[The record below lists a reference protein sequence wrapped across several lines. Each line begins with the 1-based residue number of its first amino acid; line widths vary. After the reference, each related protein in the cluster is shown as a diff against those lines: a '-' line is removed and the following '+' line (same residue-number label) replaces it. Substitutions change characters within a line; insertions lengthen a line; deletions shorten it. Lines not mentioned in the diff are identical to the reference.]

1 MNLLWPLALGNFH
14 LYPGIMIN
22 RIIRFFL
29 ENKLVTFLFFLLL
42 LGWGLA
48 TAPFNWDLGSFP
60 RDPVPVDAIPDIGE
74 NQQIVFTEW
83 MGRSPQDVENQITY
97 PLTTSLLGLPGVK
110 SVRSSSAFGFSSIY
124 IIFEED
130 IEFYWSRSR
139 VLEKL
144 NSLPSGLLP
153 EGVQPKLGPDA
164 TALGQVFWYTLEGRD
179 ADGNPTRG
187 WNPEELR
194 TIQDYYIRY
203 ALTAVEGVAEVAS
216 VGGFIKEYQVDV
228 DPAALKANGVSL
240 MEVMDAVRKS
250 NLDVSA
256 NSIEINKVDY
266 YIRGLGYIDDLED
279 LDKAVVKVT
288 NNVPI
293 RLQDVARINFGPQ
306 PRNMAGIL
314 DKGGAEAVG
323 GVVIARYGDN
333 PLQVIEGIKK
343 EIEQLSLG
351 LPTKTL
357 ADGTVSKLTLVPFY
371 DRSGLIYETLG
382 TLYEAIN
389 LQILVT
395 ILVILVMVANVRA
408 SLLISSLLPLAVLMS
423 FIFMR
428 YFGVDANIMALSG
441 IAIAIGTLV
450 DLGIILNE
458 NILRHL
464 ESAPKEKSKLQT
476 IYDASAEVS
485 GAILTAVS
493 TTIISFLPVFTLQ
506 AAEGKLFG
514 PLAYTKTFVLIAA
527 VLITLLMLP
536 ALTHW
541 VVSWRKVSNKV
552 SRYGNYGLLILG
564 PLVGIF
570 TWTWAG
576 LLLFSYGAIHS
587 LAFHF
592 SDRFEK
598 YKSKALLGATLFAIS
613 WLLTT
618 LWMPLGVSV
627 STFGNFLF
635 ISLLLLAVLGGFMGF
650 IQIYPRLLDW
660 CLNHK
665 RTFLAFP
672 SLIIGLGLIIWL
684 GFGRVFGFIPL
695 ATDGLGINIRT
706 TTLWSGMTHAFPGL
720 GKEFMPSLNEGSF
733 LLMPS
738 SMPHAGVQENKEVLQ
753 KLDMLVASI
762 PEVDLVVGKAG
773 RAETAI
779 DPAPITMYEN
789 TINYKSEYLI
799 DAQGKRLRYKVEDG
813 KYALK
818 TGKFFD
824 PETDSL
830 QNISVTDLVPDE
842 SGEFFRQWRAHIRTP
857 DDIWSEI
864 LKVVNLPGV
873 TSSPKLQPIETRL
886 VMLQT
891 GMRAPMGIKVYGPDL
906 ETIESFGL
914 KLETYL
920 KEVPSVK
927 KEAVF
932 ADRIVGKPYLELDID
947 REKISRYGLNVVDV
961 QEFIETAIGG
971 MKLST
976 TVEGRERFPIRV
988 RYAREFRDDPN
999 AIENLQIPTP
1009 VGNYIP
1015 LGQLVDI
1022 QYRPGPDMI
1031 RGENSFLVGFVLLDK
1046 NEGYSEVTVVEQA
1059 KDYLQEK
1066 IDSGELKVPDGVRFE
1081 FSGTYENQVRAE
1093 KRLSFVVPLC
1103 LVLIFLLLYFQFK
1116 AISTTLFVFTG
1127 IAMTFS
1133 GGFLMLWL
1141 FGLDGF
1147 LNIDILGTNLRDL
1160 FQMKAYNLSVAV
1172 WVGFIALFGIAT
1184 DDGVVVATYLDQ
1196 SFVKKKPS
1204 NVLEIRNAVLEAG
1217 KRRVLPCMMTTATT
1231 LLALI
1236 PIFTSTGKGSDV
1248 MIPMAIPALGG
1259 MILEVTTVFIVPTLY
1274 CWWAERKLSKT
1285 TNNNSHE
1292 AIS

>member
-1 MNLLWPLALGNFH
+1 
-14 LYPGIMIN
+14 MIN

-29 ENKLVTFLFFLLL
+29 ENKLITILFFLLFV
-42 LGWGLA
+42 GWGLA
-48 TAPFNWDLGSFP
+48 TAPFNWDFGSFP

-83 MGRSPQDVENQITY
+83 MGRSPQDVEDQITY

-110 SVRSSSAFGFSSIY
+110 SVRSNSAFGFSSIY

-164 TALGQVFWYTLEGRD
+164 TALGQVYWYTLEGRD
-179 ADGNPTRG
+179 ENGNPSGG

-194 TIQDYYIRY
+194 TIQDYYVRY
-203 ALTAVEGVAEVAS
+203 ALTAVKGVAEVAS
-216 VGGFIKEYQVDV
+216 VGGYIKEYQIDV
-228 DPAALKANGVSL
+228 DPAALKAYKVSL
-240 MEVMDAVRKS
+240 MEVMEAVRKS

-266 YIRGLGYIDDLED
+266 YIRGLGYIEELTD

-293 RLQDVARINFGPQ
+293 RIQDIARVNIGPQ
-306 PRNMAGIL
+306 PRNMSGIL

-323 GVVIARYGDN
+323 GVVIARFGDN
-333 PLQVIEGIKK
+333 PLQVIEGVKK
-343 EIEQLSLG
+343 EIEKLSVG
-351 LPTKTL
+351 LPSKTL

-371 DRSGLIYETLG
+371 DRSGLIYETLN

-395 ILVILVMVANVRA
+395 ILVILFMVANLRA
-408 SLLISSLLPLAVLMS
+408 SLLISALLPLAVLMS

-458 NILRHL
+458 NTLRHL
-464 ESAPKEKSKLQT
+464 ELAPKEQSKLKT
-476 IYDASAEVS
+476 VYLATAEVS
-485 GAILTAVS
+485 GAILTAVG

-514 PLAYTKTFVLIAA
+514 PLAYTKTFVLISA
-527 VLITLLMLP
+527 VLISLLILP
-536 ALTHW
+536 AFTHW
-541 VVSWRKVSNKV
+541 AFNWKSLSNKV
-552 SRYGNYGLLILG
+552 SRYLNYSLLFLG
-564 PLVGIF
+564 PIF
-570 TWTWAG
+570 GVFIWSWGGA
-576 LLLFSYGAIHS
+576 LLFSYGLIHS
-587 LAFHF
+587 AVFHF
-592 SDRFEK
+592 PEK
-598 YKSKALLGATLFAIS
+598 LEKHKAKGLLYTTLLFVS

-627 STFGNFLF
+627 STIVNFLF
-635 ISLLLLAVLGGFMGF
+635 IALLLAFVLGGFASF
-650 IQIYPRLLDW
+650 IRIYPRLLTW
-660 CLNHK
+660 CLYHK
-665 RTFLAFP
+665 RSFLLFP
-672 SLIIGLGLIIWL
+672 LIIISLGLTIWL
-684 GFGRVFGFIPL
+684 GFGRVFGVVPKTFDLI
-695 ATDGLGINIRT
+695 GINIRPT
-706 TTLWSGMTHAFPGL
+706 TVWSGMAHTFPGL

-738 SMPHAGVQENKEVLQ
+738 SMPHSGIQENKEVLQ

-789 TINYKSEYLI
+789 TINYKSEYLS
-799 DAQGKRLRYKVEDG
+799 DAEGNRLRFAVEDG
-813 KYALK
+813 KYLLK
-818 TGKFFD
+818 NGGNYD
-824 PETDSL
+824 PNTM
-830 QNISVTDLVPDE
+830 NIQDLDVTQLLPDE
-842 SGEFFRQWRAHIRTP
+842 SGEYFRQWRAHIRNP
-857 DDIWSEI
+857 DDIWEEI
-864 LKVVNLPGV
+864 LAVTKIPGV

-914 KLETYL
+914 KVEKYL

-927 KEAVF
+927 KDAVF
-932 ADRIVGKPYLELDID
+932 ADRIVGKPYLELAID
-947 REKISRYGLNVVDV
+947 RDKISRYGLNVVDV
-961 QEFIETAIGG
+961 QEFIEAAIGG
-971 MKLST
+971 MTLST

-988 RYAREFRDDPN
+988 RYAREFRDDPE

-1009 VGNYIP
+1009 TGNYIP
-1015 LGQLVDI
+1015 LSQLVDI

-1046 NEGYSEVTVVEQA
+1046 NEGFSEVTVVEDA
-1059 KDYLQEK
+1059 KAYLDEK
-1066 IDSGELKVPDGVRFE
+1066 IVSGELIVPEGVRFE
-1081 FSGTYENQVRAE
+1081 FSGSYENQIRAE
-1093 KRLSFVVPLC
+1093 KRLGLVVPLC

-1116 AISTTLFVFTG
+1116 AVSTTLFVFTG

-1141 FGLDGF
+1141 AGLDGF
-1147 LNIDILGTNLRDL
+1147 LNLDILGTNLRDL

-1184 DDGVVVATYLDQ
+1184 DDGVVVASYLDQ
-1196 SFVKKKPS
+1196 NFAKKKPS
-1204 NVLEIRNAVLEAG
+1204 TVEEIRAAVLEAG

-1236 PIFTSTGKGSDV
+1236 PIFTSTGRGSDIMV
-1248 MIPMAIPALGG
+1248 PMAIPALGG
-1259 MILEVTTVFIVPTLY
+1259 MLLEITTVFIVPTLY
-1274 CWWAERKLSKT
+1274 CWWEERKLNQKGIEIPLATSQK
-1285 TNNNSHE
+1285 SDE
-1292 AIS
+1292 K

>member
-1 MNLLWPLALGNFH
+1 
-14 LYPGIMIN
+14 MIN
-22 RIIRFFL
+22 RLIRFFL
-29 ENKLVTFLFFLLL
+29 ENKLITFLFLLL
-42 LGWGLA
+42 IMGWGLA

-110 SVRSSSAFGFSSIY
+110 SVRSNSAFGFSSIY

-130 IEFYWSRSR
+130 VEFYWSRSR

-179 ADGNPTRG
+179 EKGNPSGG

-216 VGGFIKEYQVDV
+216 VGGYVKEYQVDV
-228 DPAALKANGVSL
+228 DPAALKAYGVSL
-240 MEVMDAVRKS
+240 MDVMEAVRKS

-256 NSIEINKVDY
+256 NSIEINKVEY
-266 YIRGLGYIDDLED
+266 FIRGLGYIDELAD
-279 LDKAVVKVT
+279 LDKAVVKVS

-293 RLQDVARINFGPQ
+293 RIQDIGRVNLGPQ
-306 PRNMAGIL
+306 PRNMSGIL

-333 PLQVIEGIKK
+333 PLKVIEGIKA
-343 EIEQLSLG
+343 EIEKLSVG
-351 LPTKTL
+351 LPSKTL
-357 ADGTVSKLTLVPFY
+357 ADGTVSKLTVVPFY

-395 ILVILVMVANVRA
+395 ILVILVMVANLRA
-408 SLLISSLLPLAVLMS
+408 SLLISSLLPLAVLMC
-423 FIFMR
+423 FVFMR

-450 DLGIILNE
+450 DLGIILSE
-458 NILRHL
+458 NVLRYL
-464 ESAPKEKSKLQT
+464 ERAPEGQSKLKT
-476 IYDASAEVS
+476 IYLATAEVS
-485 GAILTAVS
+485 GAILTAVG
-493 TTIISFLPVFTLQ
+493 TTIISFLPVFTLE

-514 PLAYTKTFVLIAA
+514 PLAYTKSFVLLAA
-527 VLITLLMLP
+527 ALITLFILP

-541 VVSWRKVSNKV
+541 AFNWKSLPDKLSKYFYY
-552 SRYGNYGLLILG
+552 SLLLLG
-564 PLVGIF
+564 PAIAWF
-570 TWTWAG
+570 TWPWAG
-576 LLLFSYGAIHS
+576 WLLFSYGAIHS
-587 LAFHF
+587 AATHYP
-592 SDRFEK
+592 EK
-598 YKSKALLGATLFAIS
+598 VESKKSLLIISVTLVAVS

-627 STFGNFLF
+627 STFLNFVC
-635 ISLLLLAVLGGFMGF
+635 IALLLGLVLGGFSGF
-650 IQIYPRLLDW
+650 IRVYPRILTW
-660 CLNHK
+660 CFANK
-665 RTFLAFP
+665 RTFLIFP
-672 SLIIGLGLIIWL
+672 SFIILLGLMVWF
-684 GFGRVFGFIPL
+684 GFARVFGIIPSTL
-695 ATDGLGINIRT
+695 DGVGINIRT
-706 TTLWSGMTHAFPGL
+706 NGIWSGLSHAFPGL

-738 SMPHAGVQENKEVLQ
+738 SMPHSGIQENKEVLQ
-753 KLDMLVASI
+753 KLDMLVAAI

-789 TINYKSEYLI
+789 TINYKSEYLT
-799 DAQGKRLRYKVEDG
+799 DSKGQRLRFSETDG
-813 KYALK
+813 KYLLK
-818 TGKFFD
+818 DGSYFD
-824 PETDSL
+824 PKTMAL
-830 QNISVTDLVPDE
+830 QELEVSNLVPDE
-842 SGEFFRQWRAHIRTP
+842 SGAYFRQWRSHIRNP
-857 DDIWSEI
+857 DDIWNEI
-864 LKVVNLPGV
+864 VQVVKIPGV

-906 ETIESFGL
+906 QTIESFGL
-914 KLETYL
+914 KLESYL

-947 REKISRYGLNVVDV
+947 RDEIARYGLNVIDV
-961 QEFIETAIGG
+961 QEFIEAAIGG
-971 MKLST
+971 MSLST
-976 TVEGRERFPIRV
+976 TVEGRERFAIRV
-988 RYAREFRDDPN
+988 RYAREYRDDPE

-1009 VGNYIP
+1009 LGNYIP
-1015 LGQLVDI
+1015 LGQLVNI

-1046 NEGYSEVTVVEQA
+1046 MPGFSEVTVVEDAQR
-1059 KDYLQEK
+1059 YLQEK
-1066 IDSGELKVPDGVRFE
+1066 IDSGELTVPEGVRFQ

-1093 KRLSFVVPLC
+1093 KRLGLVIPLC
-1103 LVLIFLLLYFQFK
+1103 LVLIFLLLYFQFR

-1147 LNIDILGTNLRDL
+1147 LNIDLWGTNLRDL

-1196 SFVKKKPS
+1196 SFAEKKPS
-1204 NVLEIRNAVLEAG
+1204 TVLEIRNAVLEAG

-1231 LLALI
+1231 LLALV
-1236 PIFTSTGKGSDV
+1236 PIFTSTGKGSDI

-1274 CWWAERKLSKT
+1274 CWWKERKLNLKAKET
-1285 TNNNSHE
+1285 PLATSHTSDE
-1292 AIS
+1292 K

>member
-1 MNLLWPLALGNFH
+1 
-14 LYPGIMIN
+14 MIN
-22 RIIRFFL
+22 RLIRFFL
-29 ENKLVTFLFFLLL
+29 ENKLITFLILLL
-42 LGWGLA
+42 IMGWGLA

-110 SVRSSSAFGFSSIY
+110 SVRSNSAFGFSSIY

-179 ADGNPTRG
+179 EKGNPSGG

-194 TIQDYYIRY
+194 SIQDYYIRY

-216 VGGFIKEYQVDV
+216 VGGYVKEYQVDV
-228 DPAALKANGVSL
+228 DPAALKAYGVSL
-240 MEVMDAVRKS
+240 MDVMEAVRKS

-256 NSIEINKVDY
+256 NSIEINKVEY
-266 YIRGLGYIDDLED
+266 FIRGLGYIDELAD
-279 LDKAVVKVT
+279 LDKAVVKVRD
-288 NNVPI
+288 NVPI
-293 RLQDVARINFGPQ
+293 RIQDIGRVNLGPQ
-306 PRNMAGIL
+306 PRNMSGIL

-333 PLQVIEGIKK
+333 PLQVIEGVKA
-343 EIEQLSLG
+343 EIEKLSVG
-351 LPTKTL
+351 LPSKTL
-357 ADGTVSKLTLVPFY
+357 ADGTVSKLTVVPFY

-395 ILVILVMVANVRA
+395 ILVILVMVANLRA
-408 SLLISSLLPLAVLMS
+408 SLLISSLLPLAVLMC
-423 FIFMR
+423 FVFMR

-450 DLGIILNE
+450 DLGIILSE
-458 NILRHL
+458 NVLRYL
-464 ESAPKEKSKLQT
+464 ERAPEGESKLKT
-476 IYDASAEVS
+476 IYLATAEVS
-485 GAILTAVS
+485 GAILTAVG
-493 TTIISFLPVFTLQ
+493 TTIISFLPVFTLE

-514 PLAYTKTFVLIAA
+514 PLAYTKSFVLLAA
-527 VLITLLMLP
+527 ALITLFILP

-541 VVSWRKVSNKV
+541 AFNWKSLPSKL
-552 SRYGNYGLLILG
+552 SRYFYYSLLLIG
-564 PLVGIF
+564 PVLAWF
-570 TWTWAG
+570 TWPWAG
-576 LLLFSYGAIHS
+576 WLLFSYGAIHS
-587 LAFHF
+587 AATHYP
-592 SDRFEK
+592 EK
-598 YKSKALLGATLFAIS
+598 VESKKSLLIIFVTLVAVS

-627 STFGNFLF
+627 STFLNFVC
-635 ISLLLLAVLGGFMGF
+635 IALLLGLVLGGFSGF
-650 IQIYPRLLDW
+650 IRIYPQILTW
-660 CLNHK
+660 CLANK
-665 RTFLAFP
+665 RTFFIFP
-672 SLIIGLGLIIWL
+672 SFIILLGLMVWL
-684 GFGRVFGFIPL
+684 GFARVFGIIPSTL
-695 ATDGLGINIRT
+695 DGAGINIRT
-706 TTLWSGMTHAFPGL
+706 NGIWSGLSHAFPGL

-738 SMPHAGVQENKEVLQ
+738 SMPHSGIQENKEVLQ
-753 KLDMLVASI
+753 KLDMLVAAI

-789 TINYKSEYLI
+789 TINYKSEYLT
-799 DAQGKRLRYKVEDG
+799 DPKGQRLRFAETDG
-813 KYALK
+813 KYLLK
-818 TGKFFD
+818 DGSYFD
-824 PETDSL
+824 PETMAL
-830 QNISVTDLVPDE
+830 QELEVANLVPDE
-842 SGEFFRQWRAHIRTP
+842 SGAYFRQWRSHIRNP
-857 DDIWSEI
+857 DDIWNEI
-864 LKVVNLPGV
+864 VQVVKIPGV

-906 ETIESFGL
+906 QTIESFGL
-914 KLETYL
+914 KIEGYL

-947 REKISRYGLNVVDV
+947 RDEIARYGLNVIDV
-961 QEFIETAIGG
+961 QEFIEAAIGG
-971 MKLST
+971 MTLST
-976 TVEGRERFPIRV
+976 TVEGRERFAIRV
-988 RYAREFRDDPN
+988 RYAREYRDDPE

-1009 VGNYIP
+1009 LGNYIP
-1015 LGQLVDI
+1015 LGQLVNI

-1046 NEGYSEVTVVEQA
+1046 MPGFSEVTVVEDAQR
-1059 KDYLQEK
+1059 YLQEK
-1066 IDSGELKVPDGVRFE
+1066 IDSGELTVPDGVRFQ

-1093 KRLSFVVPLC
+1093 KRLGLVIPLC
-1103 LVLIFLLLYFQFK
+1103 LVLIFLLLYFQFR

-1147 LNIDILGTNLRDL
+1147 LNIDLWGTNLRDL

-1196 SFVKKKPS
+1196 SFAEKKPS
-1204 NVLEIRNAVLEAG
+1204 TVLEIRNAVLEAG

-1231 LLALI
+1231 LLALV
-1236 PIFTSTGKGSDV
+1236 PIFTSTGKGSDI

-1274 CWWAERKLSKT
+1274 CWWKERKLNLMAKETPLATSQTSDEK
-1285 TNNNSHE
+1285 
-1292 AIS
+1292 

>member
-1 MNLLWPLALGNFH
+1 
-14 LYPGIMIN
+14 MIN
-22 RIIRFFL
+22 RLIKYFL
-29 ENKLVTFLFFLLL
+29 ENKLITVLFFLLFV
-42 LGWGLA
+42 GWGLA
-48 TAPFNWDLGSFP
+48 TAPFNWDLGNFP

-83 MGRSPQDVENQITY
+83 MGRSPQDVEDQITY

-110 SVRSSSAFGFSSIY
+110 SVRSNSAFGFSSIY

-164 TALGQVFWYTLEGRD
+164 TALGQVYWYTLEGRD
-179 ADGNPTRG
+179 EEGNPSGG

-194 TIQDYYIRY
+194 TIQDYYVRY

-216 VGGFIKEYQVDV
+216 VGGYIKEYQIDV
-228 DPAALKANGVSL
+228 DPAALKVFEVSL
-240 MEVMDAVRKS
+240 MQVMDAVRKS

-266 YIRGLGYIDDLED
+266 YIRGLGYIEELAD

-293 RLQDVARINFGPQ
+293 RIQDVARVNVGPQ
-306 PRNMAGIL
+306 PRNMSGIL

-333 PLQVIEGIKK
+333 PLEVIEGVKK
-343 EIEQLSLG
+343 EIEKLSVG
-351 LPTKTL
+351 LPSKTL

-395 ILVILVMVANVRA
+395 ILVILFMVANLRA
-408 SLLISSLLPLAVLMS
+408 SLLISALLPLAVLMC

-458 NILRHL
+458 NTLRHL
-464 ESAPKEKSKLQT
+464 ERAPKGQSKLKT
-476 IYDASAEVS
+476 VYLATSEVS
-485 GAILTAVS
+485 GAILTAVG

-514 PLAYTKTFVLIAA
+514 PLAYTKTFVLISA
-527 VLITLLMLP
+527 VLITLLILP
-536 ALTHW
+536 AFTHW
-541 VVSWRKVSNKV
+541 AFNWKSLSTKA
-552 SRYGNYGLLILG
+552 SRYINYSLLILG
-564 PLVGIF
+564 PLLAVLV
-570 TWTWAG
+570 WPWAG
-576 LLLFSYGAIHS
+576 ALLFSYGLIHS
-587 LAFHF
+587 LAYHYPAQV
-592 SDRFEK
+592 EK
-598 YKSKALLGATLFAIS
+598 HKAKGLLYTTLLFVA

-627 STFGNFLF
+627 STVVNFLF
-635 ISLLLLAVLGGFMGF
+635 IALLLAGVLGGFAVF
-650 IQIYPRLLDW
+650 IRIYPRLLTW
-660 CLNHK
+660 CLYHK
-665 RTFLAFP
+665 RSFLLFP
-672 SLIIGLGLIIWL
+672 LFIISLGLTVWL
-684 GFGRVFGFIPL
+684 GFGRVFGLVPKTFDL
-695 ATDGLGINIRT
+695 VGINIRPT
-706 TTLWSGMTHAFPGL
+706 AVWSGMAHAFPGL

-738 SMPHAGVQENKEVLQ
+738 SMPHSGMQENKEVLQ
-753 KLDMLVASI
+753 KLDMLVAAI
-762 PEVDLVVGKAG
+762 PEVDMVVGKAG

-789 TINYKSEYLI
+789 TINYKSEYLS
-799 DAQGKRLRYKVEDG
+799 DAQGKRLRFAVEDG
-813 KYALK
+813 KYRLK
-818 TGKFFD
+818 NGSYFD
-824 PETDSL
+824 PSTMAL
-830 QNISVTDLVPDE
+830 QDLDVTQLQPDE
-842 SGEFFRQWRAHIRTP
+842 SGEYFRQWRAHIRNP
-857 DDIWSEI
+857 DDIWQEI
-864 LKVVNLPGV
+864 LAVAKIPGV

-914 KLETYL
+914 KLENYL

-932 ADRIVGKPYLELDID
+932 ADRIVGKPYLELAID
-947 REKISRYGLNVVDV
+947 RDKISRYGLNVVDV

-988 RYAREFRDDPN
+988 RYAREFRDDPE

-1009 VGNYIP
+1009 LGNYIP

-1046 NEGYSEVTVVEQA
+1046 NEGFSEVTVVEDA
-1059 KDYLQEK
+1059 RAYLDEK
-1066 IDSGELKVPDGVRFE
+1066 IESGELTVPEGVRFE
-1081 FSGTYENQVRAE
+1081 FSGSYENQVRAE
-1093 KRLSFVVPLC
+1093 KRLGLVVPLC

-1116 AISTTLFVFTG
+1116 AVSTTLFVFTG

-1141 FGLDGF
+1141 VGLDGF
-1147 LNIDILGTNLRDL
+1147 LNIDLWGTNLRDL

-1184 DDGVVVATYLDQ
+1184 DDGVVVASYLDQ
-1196 SFVKKKPS
+1196 SFAKKKPGT
-1204 NVLEIRNAVLEAG
+1204 VEEIRNSVLEAG

-1236 PIFTSTGKGSDV
+1236 PIFTSTGRGSDIMV
-1248 MIPMAIPALGG
+1248 PMAIPALGG
-1259 MILEVTTVFIVPTLY
+1259 MLLEITTVFIVPTLY
-1274 CWWAERKLSKT
+1274 CWWAERKLNQKGIEIPLETSQTSDEK
-1285 TNNNSHE
+1285 
-1292 AIS
+1292 